1 MATIKGN
8 SLHILN
14 ASSIRQHELLQ
25 RPAKPPQ
32 PTLMYIKY
40 DIADSDKFDQARYL
54 DVTSELHV
62 LLQGLAH
69 MESNYKS
76 SIIISYLKDH
86 SIQMNWLNG
95 NNKLARTITSRSH
108 DTSHIEAL
116 FDGCRNN
123 KSFLRDFEAYITTQV
138 QTSHYI

>member
-14 ASSIRQHELLQ
+14 ASSIRQHENATPRQ
-25 RPAKPPQ
+25 TTQ
-32 PTLMYIKY
+32 STLMYIKY
-40 DIADSDKFDQARYL
+40 DIADSEKFDQARYL
-54 DVTSELHV
+54 DVASELHG
-62 LLQGLAH
+62 LLQSLAH

-95 NNKLARTITSRSH
+95 NNKLARAVISRSH
-108 DTSHIEAL
+108 ATSHIEAL

-123 KSFLRDFEAYITTQV
+123 KSFQRDFEAYITAQV
-138 QTSHYI
+138 QTSRCI